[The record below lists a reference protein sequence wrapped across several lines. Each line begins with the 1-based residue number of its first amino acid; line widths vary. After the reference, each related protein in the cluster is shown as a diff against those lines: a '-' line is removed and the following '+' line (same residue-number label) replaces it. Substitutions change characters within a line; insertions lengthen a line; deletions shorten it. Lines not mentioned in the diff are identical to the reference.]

1 MAVGDSR
8 TFSGTVAAVP
18 SACLTVKHGLAPPKF
33 YWTGAVGL
41 SNRPNQACPRCSFR
55 NRSLFFTI
63 RQALLPTCKLAIESP
78 SWESISVQLL

>member
-18 SACLTVKHGLAPPKF
+18 SATEILF
-33 YWTGAVGL
+33 YWTGEVGL

>member
-18 SACLTVKHGLAPPKF
+18 SATEILLDRVQLVYPTDPTRHA
-33 YWTGAVGL
+33 
-41 SNRPNQACPRCSFR
+41 RSFR
-55 NRSLFFTI
+55 IRSLFFTI